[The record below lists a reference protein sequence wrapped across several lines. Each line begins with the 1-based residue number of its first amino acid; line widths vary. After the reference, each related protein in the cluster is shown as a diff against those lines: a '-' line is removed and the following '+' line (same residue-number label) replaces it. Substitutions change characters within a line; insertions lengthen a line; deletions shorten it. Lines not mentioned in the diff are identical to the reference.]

1 MSCFLYIQARP
12 YMATY
17 VQKCLYWLIGVTG
30 HFALVISPII
40 ARSKYNIPGST
51 SNKTKQTRF
60 KCDIR
65 PSLSQKP
72 KQVRFK
78 CHIPRSEI
86 GS

>member
-1 MSCFLYIQARP
+1 MSCLLYIQA
-12 YMATY
+12 Y
-17 VQKCLYWLIGVTG
+17 VQEWLYWLIGVTG

-40 ARSKYNIPGST
+40 ARSKYNIPRST
-51 SNKTKQTRF
+51 SHKTKQTRF

-65 PSLSQKP
+65 PSLSHKP
-72 KQVRFK
+72 KQSRFK